1 MKRVPEPDLAF
12 NRLRELE
19 QDGRLTPDAVL
30 EDATNPESPLHDKL
44 EWDDS
49 VAAHQYR
56 IDQCRTLISGY
67 KFHITRTTTEREV
80 SYYIRDPSAGPGEQG
95 YVSVASLKTDRERAR
110 EALVAEAARA
120 AGYLQRVRDL
130 AVALELESEVDAILE
145 QFDAFRT
152 AAALAVAA

>member
-1 MKRVPEPDLAF
+1 MTRVPEPDLAF

-19 QDGRLTPDAVL
+19 QDGRLTPDAVV
-30 EDATNPESPLHDKL
+30 EDAMDPESPLHDKL
-44 EWDDS
+44 EWDDTE
-49 VAAHQYR
+49 AARQYR
-56 IDQCRTLISGY
+56 LEQARALIRGY
-67 KFHITRTTTEREV
+67 RYHVTRTTTTVEV
-80 SYYIRDPSAGPGEQG
+80 PYYMRDPSAGAGEQG
-95 YVSVASLKTDRERAR
+95 YVSVASLKTDRDRAR

-130 AVALELESEVDAILE
+130 AVALDMESEVDAILE